1 MSQTMA
7 AKTLKPGINDAG
19 VKDSASKPAMPRGIS
34 YIIGNEAA
42 ERFSFYGMKT
52 ILMVFMT
59 KFLMEKGGHA
69 FSEPEAMVWF
79 HNFSSAV
86 YFFPILGA
94 LLSDIF
100 WGKYKTIM
108 NLSIV
113 YCLGHLALAMFE
125 SKMGLA
131 AGLTLISIGAGGIKP
146 CVSAHVG
153 DQFTDKN
160 KELLPRVFSWF
171 YFSINFGSFFS
182 TLLTPLLL
190 VKYGPS
196 VAFGVPGILMF
207 IATVVFWIGRKTYY
221 VAPPVGVKHYKK
233 ELPSKD
239 SKTAL
244 LNLAGLYL
252 FIAFFWSLY
261 DQTGSAWVLQAEK
274 MDRMVT
280 FGGKTFEILSSQVQA
295 VNPILVMMFVP
306 LFDLVLYPFARRF
319 LDVTPLRKIGFGFF
333 LTVFAF
339 ALTAH
344 AETLLGTGQ
353 SVSILWQVASYVIL
367 TAAEVLVSVT
377 ALEFSYS
384 QAPNSLKSLIIG
396 LYLLSVT
403 LGNTITSIV
412 NKVIQDE
419 QGKSTLTGSAYY
431 MFFTYLMLGAT
442 VVYMFYART
451 YKGKTF
457 VQEQAATAA

>member
-1 MSQTMA
+1 MSQAAA
-7 AKTLKPGINDAG
+7 AKSGMPNGI
-19 VKDSASKPAMPRGIS
+19 PF
-34 YIIGNEAA
+34 IIGNEAA

-59 KFLMEKGGHA
+59 QYLMQEGKHA
-69 FSEPEAMVWF
+69 FTDSEAMVWY

-94 LLSDIF
+94 LISDIF

-113 YCLGHLALAMFE
+113 YCLGHLTLALFE

-131 AGLTLISIGAGGIKP
+131 AGLTLIAIGAGGIKP

-153 DQFTDKN
+153 DQFSEKN

-182 TLLTPLLL
+182 TLLTPFLLQN
-190 VKYGPS
+190 YGAS
-196 VAFGVPGILMF
+196 VAFGIPGVLMF
-207 IATVVFWIGRKTYY
+207 LATVVFWLGRHVYR
-221 VAPPVGVKHYKK
+221 VAPPTGIGHYKK
-233 ELPSKD
+233 ELASPD
-239 SKTAL
+239 ARTAIF
-244 LNLAGLYL
+244 NLAGLYL
-252 FIAFFWSLY
+252 FVAFFWSLY

-280 FGGKTFEILSSQVQA
+280 IGGKSFEVLSSQVQA
-295 VNPILVMMFVP
+295 INPILVMLFVP
-306 LFDLVLYPFARRF
+306 IFDLAIYPFFRKF
-319 LDVTPLRKIGFGFF
+319 TEVTPLRKVGAGFI
-333 LTVFAF
+333 LTVLSFL
-339 ALTAH
+339 LTAY
-344 AETLLGTGQ
+344 AQGMIDAGQ
-353 SVSILWQVASYVIL
+353 NVSILWQVASYVIL

-384 QAPNSLKSLIIG
+384 QAPNSLKSLIMG

-412 NKVIQDE
+412 NSVIQDE
-419 QGKSTLTGSAYY
+419 QGKATLTGSAYY
-431 MFFTYLMLGAT
+431 MFFVYLMLGAT
-442 VVYMFYART
+442 FIYMFYARI
-451 YKGKTF
+451 YRGKTF
-457 VQEQAATAA
+457 VQEAALEGAA

>member
-1 MSQTMA
+1 MSQQET
-7 AKTLKPGINDAG
+7 AKK
-19 VKDSASKPAMPRGIS
+19 SMPRGIPF
-34 YIIGNEAA
+34 IIGNEAA

-59 KFLMEKGGHA
+59 KYLMEQGQNA
-69 FSEPEAMVWF
+69 FTEPEAMVWY

-94 LLSDIF
+94 LISDIF

-108 NLSIV
+108 NLSVV
-113 YCLGHLALAMFE
+113 YCLGHLTLAMFE

-131 AGLTLISIGAGGIKP
+131 AGLTLIAIGAGGIKP

-153 DQFTDKN
+153 DQFSDAN

-182 TLLTPLLL
+182 TLMTPLLL
-190 VKYGPS
+190 KNYGAS

-207 IATVVFWIGRKTYY
+207 IATVVFWLGRHTYR
-221 VAPPVGVKHYKK
+221 VAPPTGIGHYKK
-233 ELPSKD
+233 ELASPD
-239 SKTAL
+239 AKTAM

-252 FIAFFWSLY
+252 FVAFFWSLY

-274 MDRMVT
+274 MNRMVDL
-280 FGGKTFEILSSQVQA
+280 GGQTFEILSSQVQA
-295 VNPILVMMFVP
+295 INPILVMAFVP
-306 LFDLVLYPFARRF
+306 LFDLLIYPFFRKF
-319 LDVTPLRKIGFGFF
+319 TEVTPLRKIGAGFF
-333 LTVFAF
+333 LTVISF
-339 ALTAH
+339 ALTAY
-344 AETLLGTGQ
+344 AQSLIDAGQ

-384 QAPNSLKSLIIG
+384 QAPNSLKSLIMG
-396 LYLLSVT
+396 MYLLSVT
-403 LGNTITSIV
+403 LGNTITSLV
-412 NKVIQDE
+412 NKFIQDE
-419 QGKSTLTGSAYY
+419 NGNATLSGSAYY
-431 MFFTYLMLGAT
+431 MFFTWLMLGASL
-442 VVYMFYART
+442 VYMFYARV

-457 VQEQAATAA
+457 VQEKATTGAA

>member
-1 MSQTMA
+1 MSQQATA
-7 AKTLKPGINDAG
+7 TK
-19 VKDSASKPAMPRGIS
+19 SMPRGIPF
-34 YIIGNEAA
+34 IIGNEAA

-59 KFLMEKGGHA
+59 KHLMEQGQNA
-69 FSEPEAMVWF
+69 FTEPEAMVWY

-113 YCLGHLALAMFE
+113 YCLGHLTLALFE

-131 AGLTLISIGAGGIKP
+131 AGLTLIAIGAGGIKP

-153 DQFTDKN
+153 DQFSEAN

-190 VKYGPS
+190 QHYGAS

-207 IATVVFWIGRKTYY
+207 IATVVFWLGRHTYR
-221 VAPPVGVKHYKK
+221 VAPPTGVGHYKK
-233 ELPSKD
+233 ELASPD
-239 SKTAL
+239 AKTAM

-261 DQTGSAWVLQAEK
+261 DQTGSAWVMQAEK
-274 MDRMVT
+274 MNRMVE
-280 FGGKTFEILSSQVQA
+280 FGGMSLEILSSQVQA
-295 VNPILVMMFVP
+295 INPILVMAFVP
-306 LFDLVLYPFARRF
+306 LFDLLIYPFCRKF
-319 LDVTPLRKIGFGFF
+319 TEVTPLRKIAAGFF
-333 LTVFAF
+333 LTVVSF
-339 ALTAH
+339 ALTAY
-344 AETLLGTGQ
+344 AQSLIDAGQ
-353 SVSILWQVASYVIL
+353 TVSILWQVASYFIL

-384 QAPNSLKSLIIG
+384 QAPNSLKSLIMG
-396 LYLLSVT
+396 MYLLSVT
-403 LGNTITSIV
+403 LGNTITSVV
-412 NKVIQDE
+412 NKLIQDD
-419 QGKSTLTGSAYY
+419 QGNATLTGSAYY
-431 MFFTYLMLGAT
+431 MFFTWLMLGAS
-442 VVYMFYART
+442 VVYLFYARI

-457 VQEQAATAA
+457 VQEKATTGAG

>member
-1 MSQTMA
+1 MSQAIA
-7 AKTLKPGINDAG
+7 A
-19 VKDSASKPAMPRGIS
+19 KPAMPTGIPF
-34 YIIGNEAA
+34 IIGNEAA

-59 KFLMEKGGHA
+59 QYLMQQGQHA
-69 FSEPEAMVWF
+69 FTEPEAMVWY

-113 YCLGHLALAMFE
+113 YCLGHLTLALFE

-131 AGLTLISIGAGGIKP
+131 AGLTLIAIGAGGIKP

-153 DQFTDKN
+153 DQFTEAN
-160 KELLPRVFSWF
+160 KELLPRIFSWF

-190 VKYGPS
+190 KNYGAS
-196 VAFGVPGILMF
+196 VAFGIPGILMF
-207 IATVVFWIGRKTYY
+207 IATVVFWLGRRVYRI
-221 VAPPVGVKHYKK
+221 APPTGVAHYKT
-233 ELPSKD
+233 ELASPD
-239 SKTAL
+239 AKTAL

-274 MDRMVT
+274 MNRMVT
-280 FGGKTFEILSSQVQA
+280 LGGTTFEVLSSQVQA
-295 VNPILVMMFVP
+295 INPILVMMFVP
-306 LFDLVLYPFARRF
+306 LFDLLVYPFFRKF
-319 LDVTPLRKIGFGFF
+319 TDVTPLRKIGAGFF
-333 LTVFAF
+333 LTVLSF
-339 ALTAH
+339 ALTAY
-344 AETLLGTGQ
+344 AQSMLDGGE
-353 SVSILWQVASYVIL
+353 SVSILWQVASYFIL

-384 QAPNSLKSLIIG
+384 QAPNSLKSLIMG

-403 LGNTITSIV
+403 LGNTITSVV
-412 NKVIQDE
+412 NKLIQDE

-431 MFFTYLMLGAT
+431 MFFTYLMLGAA
-442 VVYMFYART
+442 VVYMFYARH

-457 VQEQAATAA
+457 VQEKALEGAA

>member
-1 MSQTMA
+1 MA
-7 AKTLKPGINDAG
+7 NGAVAKKSMPSG
-19 VKDSASKPAMPRGIS
+19 VPF
-34 YIIGNEAA
+34 IIGNEAA

-59 KFLMEKGGHA
+59 KYLMEHGNNA
-69 FSEPEAMVWF
+69 FTEPEAMVWY

-113 YCLGHLALAMFE
+113 YCLGHLTLALFE

-131 AGLTLISIGAGGIKP
+131 AGLTLIAIGAGGIKP

-153 DQFTDKN
+153 DQFSDSN

-190 VKYGPS
+190 QNYGAS

-207 IATVVFWIGRKTYY
+207 IATVIFWLGRHTYR
-221 VAPPVGVKHYKK
+221 VAPPTGIGHYKK
-233 ELPSKD
+233 ELASPD
-239 SKTAL
+239 AKTAI

-252 FIAFFWSLY
+252 FVAFFWSLY
-261 DQTGSAWVLQAEK
+261 DQTGSAWVMQAEK
-274 MDRMVT
+274 MNRMVS
-280 FGGKTFEILSSQVQA
+280 FGGQTFEVLSSQVQA
-295 VNPILVMMFVP
+295 INPILVMMFVP
-306 LFDLVLYPFARRF
+306 LFDFLIYPFFRKF
-319 LDVTPLRKIGFGFF
+319 TDVTPLRKIAAGFV
-333 LTVFAF
+333 LTIASF

-344 AETLLGTGQ
+344 AQSLIDAGQ
-353 SVSILWQVASYVIL
+353 DVSIMWQVWSYVIL

-384 QAPNSLKSLIIG
+384 QAPNSLKSLIMG

-403 LGNTITSIV
+403 LGNTITSLV
-412 NKVIQDE
+412 NKFIQDD
-419 QGKSTLTGSAYY
+419 QGQTTLSGASYY
-431 MFFTYLMLGAT
+431 MFFTWLMLGAT
-442 VVYMFYART
+442 VVYLFYARI

-457 VQEQAATAA
+457 VQGSGSVGH

>member
-1 MSQTMA
+1 MSQTNSTDPSRTGVGGGA
-7 AKTLKPGINDAG
+7 NDT
-19 VKDSASKPAMPRGIS
+19 SSKPVMPKGIS

-59 KFLMEKGGHA
+59 KFLMEQGNHA

-108 NLSIV
+108 NLSVV
-113 YCLGHLALAMFE
+113 YCLGHLTLALFE

-182 TLLTPLLL
+182 TLLTPVLL

-196 VAFGVPGILMF
+196 VAFGIPGILMF
-207 IATVVFWIGRKTYY
+207 IATVVFWIGRHTYR
-221 VAPPVGVKHYKK
+221 VAPPTGIGHYKK
-233 ELPSKD
+233 ELASKD
-239 SKTAL
+239 AKTAL
-244 LNLAGLYL
+244 FNLAGLYL

-280 FGGKTFEILSSQVQA
+280 LGGNTFEILSSQVQA
-295 VNPILVMMFVP
+295 INPILVMTFVP
-306 LFDLVLYPFARRF
+306 LFDLVLYPLARRF
-319 LDVTPLRKIGFGFF
+319 VDITPLRKIGFGFF
-333 LTVFAF
+333 LTVIAF

-344 AETLLGTGQ
+344 AEALLGTGQ
-353 SVSILWQVASYVIL
+353 SVSILWQVGSYFIL

-384 QAPNSLKSLIIG
+384 QAPNSLKSLIMG

-403 LGNTITSIV
+403 LGNTITSLV
-412 NKVIQDE
+412 NKLIQDE
-419 QGKSTLTGSAYY
+419 NGQSTLTGSAYY
-431 MFFTYLMLGAT
+431 MFFTYLMLGASII
-442 VVYMFYART
+442 YMFYART

-457 VQEQAATAA
+457 VQEKATTGA